1 MRMTKG
7 AEKAKR
13 RPHTVDTVIA
23 CNMIVILALF
33 ITIAININLSLIMT
47 IIMMIVNRFLIN
59 DNLIKTNK
67 AKQGVK
73 DEQPAFCLVLRRRKS
88 ENLFCKWELL
98 VLQFHNLPSVSSIS
112 QLKTQLKTES
122 WSDLGGGE
130 QVYIYLYSLFL
141 RTNQLL
147 RKVGPTNGN
156 FLSESSDSEK

>member
-33 ITIAININLSLIMT
+33 ITIAIIINLSLIMT
-47 IIMMIVNRFLIN
+47 IIMIIVNRFLIN

-112 QLKTQLKTES
+112 QLKTES

-147 RKVGPTNGN
+147 RKVGLTNGN

>member
-33 ITIAININLSLIMT
+33 ITIAIIINLSLIMT
-47 IIMMIVNRFLIN
+47 IIMIIVNRFLIN

-73 DEQPAFCLVLRRRKS
+73 DEQPAFCLVLRRKRSTKS
-88 ENLFCKWELL
+88 KNLFCKWELL
-98 VLQFHNLPSVSSIS
+98 LLQFHNLPSVSSIS
-112 QLKTQLKTES
+112 QLKCAENSTE
-122 WSDLGGGE
+122 
-130 QVYIYLYSLFL
+130 
-141 RTNQLL
+141 N
-147 RKVGPTNGN
+147 
-156 FLSESSDSEK
+156 